1 MSVDFYA
8 SGGLSSRDTTSRLV
22 VRRQKRNNAATTTA
36 PAKANE
42 LSLGVLRKN
51 NKLTLLK
58 YGNIFII
65 GYSCLMVDVYF
76 VHWIFSV
83 VSVCCYLFFIRIA
96 VE

>member
-22 VRRQKRNNAATTTA
+22 VRRQKRNA

-42 LSLGVLRKN
+42 LNLGVLRKN

-58 YGNIFII
+58 YGNK
-65 GYSCLMVDVYF
+65 YYWL
-76 VHWIFSV
+76 
-83 VSVCCYLFFIRIA
+83 
-96 VE
+96 